1 MASESTVAIDRATEQ
16 MIFDVMD
23 GNPGA
28 CIIVCQILLSPLW
41 YPILHA
47 CRARNLVGSELW
59 RVVHDDYNDDWQ
71 PFVQALL
78 QAPRN

>member
-1 MASESTVAIDRATEQ
+1 MTPGPTKAIDRATEQ

-28 CIIVCQILLSPLW
+28 CMIVCQILSSPLW
-41 YPILHA
+41 YAILHA
-47 CRARNLVGSELW
+47 LKARNLVGSELW